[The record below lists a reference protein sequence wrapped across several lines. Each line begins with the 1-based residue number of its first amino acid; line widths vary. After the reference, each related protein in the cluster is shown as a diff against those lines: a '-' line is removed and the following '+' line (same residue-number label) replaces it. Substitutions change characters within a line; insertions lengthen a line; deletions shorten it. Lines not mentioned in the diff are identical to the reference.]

1 MFTGIIQGQGLIV
14 ACARRGREMRLDIQ
28 ALCELP
34 HAASGESIAV
44 NGVCLTVEQGSD
56 NRFTAYASAETMRR
70 TNLGALRPDGR
81 VNLERA
87 LALGD
92 RLGGHL
98 VSGHVDGQGRV
109 AGIESAGESHS
120 VRIGHDPALNPE
132 IIAKGS
138 IALDGVSLT
147 VNACGPDFLEV
158 NVIPETWRTTTLGR
172 WRIGSAINIETDMIG
187 KYVRHLLEPYD
198 ASGQHASRRAGG
210 VTLDLLRENGF
221 I

>member
-14 ACARRGREMRLDIQ
+14 ACARRGREMRLDIR

-34 HAASGESIAV
+34 RLEIGESVAV
-44 NGVCLTVEQGSD
+44 NGVCLTVEQAAD
-56 NRFTAYASAETMRR
+56 NRFTAYASAETMGR

-92 RLGGHL
+92 RLGGHM

-109 AGIESAGESHS
+109 AAVSAAGESHC
-120 VRIGHDPALNPE
+120 VRISHDSALSPE

-147 VNACGPDFLEV
+147 VNSRGPDFFEV
-158 NVIPETWRTTTLGR
+158 NVIPETWRITTLNL
-172 WRIGSAINIETDMIG
+172 WRVGSGINIETDMIG
-187 KYVRHLLEPYD
+187 KYVRHLLKPYGV
-198 ASGQHASRRAGG
+198 SGPSGSGRPDG
-210 VTLDLLRENGF
+210 VTSDLLRENGF
-221 I
+221 L